1 MSASEKQ
8 RVYPKRRAA
17 AEHNREKILTAAR
30 QAFAESDAPVSL
42 AEICRRAGVTMPT
55 LYRNFS
61 GRPELLRELYLEEVA
76 GVCDAPDPRDG
87 MTPGESL
94 DAWLRRLFV
103 FLSRK
108 HRVVEL
114 LKQASDDAGPF
125 LSRNANR
132 VLATARPLLAAA
144 QHSQEVREDLTIEQV
159 MQMVLALAT
168 IPGDSDYLAPML
180 QTLLD
185 GLKTRQ
191 QPPDPGF

>member
-1 MSASEKQ
+1 MSASEKK

-76 GVCDAPDPRDG
+76 DVCDAPGLHDG

-191 QPPDPGF
+191 QPPGPGF

>member
-17 AEHNREKILTAAR
+17 AQHNREKILTAAR

-76 GVCDAPDPRDG
+76 VVCDAPSPRDG

-144 QHSQEVREDLTIEQV
+144 HHSQEVREDLTIEQV
-159 MQMVLALAT
+159 MQMVLALAA
-168 IPGDSDYLAPML
+168 IPGDGDYLAPML

>member
-76 GVCDAPDPRDG
+76 GVCDAPGPRDG

-168 IPGDSDYLAPML
+168 IPGDGDYLAPML

>member
-1 MSASEKQ
+1 M
-8 RVYPKRRAA
+8 PKPS
-17 AEHNREKILTAAR
+17 HREKILTAAR

-76 GVCDAPDPRDG
+76 VVCDAPSPRDG

-103 FLSRK
+103 FLSRT

-132 VLATARPLLAAA
+132 VLATARPLHAAA

-159 MQMVLALAT
+159 MQMVLALAA
-168 IPGDSDYLAPML
+168 IPGDGDYLAPML

>member
-1 MSASEKQ
+1 MSASEKK

-17 AEHNREKILTAAR
+17 AEHNREKILTVAR

-61 GRPELLRELYLEEVA
+61 GRPELLRELYLKEVA
-76 GVCDAPDPRDG
+76 VVCDAPGPRDG

-159 MQMVLALAT
+159 MQMVLALAA

>member
-1 MSASEKQ
+1 MSASEKK

-76 GVCDAPDPRDG
+76 GVCDAPGPRDG

-159 MQMVLALAT
+159 MQMVLALAA
-168 IPGDSDYLAPML
+168 IPGDGDYLAPML

>member
-1 MSASEKQ
+1 MSASGKK

-76 GVCDAPDPRDG
+76 GVCDASDLHDG
-87 MTPGESL
+87 MTPGERL
-94 DAWLRRLFV
+94 DAWLRRLFA

-114 LKQASDDAGPF
+114 LKQASDDAVPF
-125 LSRNANR
+125 LNQNANR

-144 QHSQEVREDLTIEQV
+144 QHSQEAREDLTIEQV
-159 MQMVLALAT
+159 MQMVLALAA
-168 IPGDSDYLAPML
+168 IPGDSDYLTPML

-191 QPPDPGF
+191 QLPGPGL

>member
-1 MSASEKQ
+1 MSGLEKR
-8 RVYPKRRAA
+8 RVYPKRRAT

-30 QAFAESDAPVSL
+30 QAFAESDAPVSM
-42 AEICRRAGVTMPT
+42 AEICRRAGVAMPT

-76 GVCDAPDPRDG
+76 GVCDASDLNDG
-87 MTPGESL
+87 MTPGERF

-114 LKQASDDAGPF
+114 LKQTSDDAGPF
-125 LSRNANR
+125 LDQNANR

-144 QHSQEVREDLTIEQV
+144 QHSQEVRDDLAIEQV

-168 IPGDSDYLAPML
+168 ISGSSDYLTPML

-185 GLKTRQ
+185 GLKTKQ
-191 QPPDPGF
+191 QLPDLGL

>member
-1 MSASEKQ
+1 MSASEKK

-76 GVCDAPDPRDG
+76 VVCDAPSPRDG

>member
-1 MSASEKQ
+1 MSASEKK

-76 GVCDAPDPRDG
+76 GVCDAPGPRDG

>member
-1 MSASEKQ
+1 MSASEKK

-30 QAFAESDAPVSL
+30 QAFAASDAPVSL

-55 LYRNFS
+55 LYRNFA

-76 GVCDAPDPRDG
+76 GVCDASDLYVG
-87 MTPGESL
+87 MTPGKRL
-94 DAWLRRLFV
+94 DAWLRRLFA

-125 LSRNANR
+125 LSQNANR
-132 VLATARPLLAAA
+132 VLATARPLLATA
-144 QHSQEVREDLTIEQV
+144 QDSQEVREDLTIEQL

-180 QTLLD
+180 ETLLD
-185 GLKTRQ
+185 GLKTKQ
-191 QPPDPGF
+191 QLPGPGL